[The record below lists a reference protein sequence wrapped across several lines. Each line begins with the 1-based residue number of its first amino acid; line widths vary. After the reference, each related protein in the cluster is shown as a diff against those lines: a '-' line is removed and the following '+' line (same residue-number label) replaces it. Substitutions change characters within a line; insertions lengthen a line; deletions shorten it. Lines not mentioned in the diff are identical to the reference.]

1 MILYNLGIFLLEF
14 GIRLA
19 AIFNKKA
26 ALLVNGRKDSMRLL
40 KQFHQTTQPNA
51 TIYWFHCASLGEF
64 EQARPL
70 MEAIRATQP
79 EIRFVVSFFSPSG
92 YEIQKNYALADFV
105 FYLPSA
111 TASNAMLV
119 IDCIKPEKMFF
130 IKYEFWIH
138 YIQTAYRRN
147 IPVYLV
153 SALFNPNQIF
163 FKWYGK
169 IYLNLLPRYKCIFVQ
184 DVDSITLLKKH
195 GIDSKLSGDTRFDRV
210 IANKAKARDFDI
222 IQAFIS
228 NQKVLVLG
236 SSWHDEERLL
246 FKALGK
252 NLSFKIVI
260 APHDITR
267 TINVPDNF
275 SSLRFSEATIENV
288 ASAQVLIIDNIGML
302 ASLYRCAN
310 VALVGGGF
318 RSSLHNILE
327 AAVYGIPVLYGNQT
341 NKHPEAEQLVAAGG
355 GVIFHNE
362 VELKTQLQLL
372 FHDEFLQ
379 KKMGESASRFIEN
392 NAGATAKILAEI

>member
-1 MILYNLGIFLLEF
+1 MILYNLGIFLLDL

-19 AIFNKKA
+19 SIFNKKA
-26 ALLVNGRKDSMRLL
+26 AKLVNGRKDSMRLL
-40 KQFHQTTQPNA
+40 KQFHQTIQPNA

-92 YEIQKNYALADFV
+92 YEIQKNYALADLV
-105 FYLPSA
+105 FYLPCA
-111 TASNAMLV
+111 TASNATLV
-119 IDCIKPEKMFF
+119 IDCIKPEKIFF

-138 YIQTAYRRN
+138 FIQTAYRRN

-195 GIDSKLSGDTRFDRV
+195 GIASKLSGDTRFDRV
-210 IANKAKARDFDI
+210 LVNKAKAQDFDI

-236 SSWHDEERLL
+236 SSWHDEERIL
-246 FKALGK
+246 FKAVDD

-267 TINVPDNF
+267 TINVPSNF
-275 SSLRFSEATIENV
+275 SSLRFSEATLENV
-288 ASAQVLIIDNIGML
+288 TQAQVLIIDNIGML

-318 RSSLHNILE
+318 RASLHNILE

-372 FHDEFLQ
+372 FQDEFLQ

-392 NAGATAKILAEI
+392 NAGATSKILAEI